1 MPTWQKE
8 VPLTH
13 NKKEEEEKKDWTG
26 EAKASKPC
34 LAER

>member
-13 NKKEEEEKKDWTG
+13 NKKEEEKKDWTG
-26 EAKASKPC
+26 KAKASKPC